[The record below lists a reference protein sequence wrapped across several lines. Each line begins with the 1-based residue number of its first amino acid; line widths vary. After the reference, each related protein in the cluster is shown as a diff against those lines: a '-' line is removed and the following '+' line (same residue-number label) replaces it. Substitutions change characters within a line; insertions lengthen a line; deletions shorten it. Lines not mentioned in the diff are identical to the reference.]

1 MTKVSIVTGANYGDE
16 GKGLAT
22 DMLARSSP
30 YYYTAVV
37 RANGGAQAGHT
48 VVTTGGIKHVFHHIG
63 AGTFAGAETVL
74 GPDFVLNPIVF
85 NDEYASLLG
94 KIKTVPD
101 VFANLESIV
110 STPLDAYVNTVRER
124 MRSNPHGSTGL
135 GVNESILRHRQVP
148 LKLIDL
154 YRPSLEASAGAAFE
168 YSAKLVKEI
177 DPSAVLDQT
186 TLNSI
191 LTNFI
196 ADCQK
201 FASTVK
207 PYSQFSTI
215 AQKYDQLIFEG
226 AQGLML
232 DQRIGEMPYCTPSDT
247 TPITPLKLI
256 ENLSVS
262 RVEIVFVTR
271 AYLTR
276 HGAGPLLNECSPPQV
291 GITTTTGETNVRNP
305 HQGNFR
311 YAPLNVSELK
321 SRITRALDL
330 YDESISQNRVFNYS
344 FPIDYSVL
352 VTCCDQMEH
361 AALTRVLEEI
371 DRTFSVPVTASF
383 SACGTSLQLLQNVLQ
398 RV

>member
-85 NDEYASLLG
+85 NDEYASLLY

-135 GVNESILRHRQVP
+135 GVNESILRHQQVP

-154 YRPSLEASAGAAFE
+154 YRPSLEASASAAFE
-168 YSAKLVKEI
+168 YSAELVKEI
-177 DPSAVLDQT
+177 DSSAV
-186 TLNSI
+186 
-191 LTNFI
+191 
-196 ADCQK
+196 
-201 FASTVK
+201 
-207 PYSQFSTI
+207 
-215 AQKYDQLIFEG
+215 
-226 AQGLML
+226 
-232 DQRIGEMPYCTPSDT
+232 
-247 TPITPLKLI
+247 
-256 ENLSVS
+256 
-262 RVEIVFVTR
+262 
-271 AYLTR
+271 
-276 HGAGPLLNECSPPQV
+276 
-291 GITTTTGETNVRNP
+291 
-305 HQGNFR
+305 
-311 YAPLNVSELK
+311 
-321 SRITRALDL
+321 
-330 YDESISQNRVFNYS
+330 
-344 FPIDYSVL
+344 
-352 VTCCDQMEH
+352 
-361 AALTRVLEEI
+361 
-371 DRTFSVPVTASF
+371 
-383 SACGTSLQLLQNVLQ
+383 
-398 RV
+398 